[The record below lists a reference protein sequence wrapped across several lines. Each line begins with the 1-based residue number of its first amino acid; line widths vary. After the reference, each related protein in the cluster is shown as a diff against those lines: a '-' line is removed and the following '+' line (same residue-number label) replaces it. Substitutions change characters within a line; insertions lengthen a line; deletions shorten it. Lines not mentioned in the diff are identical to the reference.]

1 MNNEMNIQSLL
12 GALDKAQTSTGMPVC
27 AEIIVG
33 DVDVLQVLVQDR
45 EEFPIYITIDDCQ
58 ILCVSHL
65 WQEREVRPER
75 REEMLESLMVLNLPM
90 PLSSFSK
97 VGLQYIIFGALNT
110 RSSVQDVLHEIE
122 TLSDNTLDAVSVMA
136 DYLL

>member
-1 MNNEMNIQSLL
+1 MCEVMTINVLLKALHQS
-12 GALDKAQTSTGMPVC
+12 QTSGGIPLNVEM
-27 AEIIVG
+27 IDG
-33 DVDVLQVLVQDR
+33 DVEVLQVLLLDR

-65 WQEREVRPER
+65 WREREVRPQR
-75 REEMLESLMVLNLPM
+75 REEMLESLLVLNLPM

-136 DYLL
+136 DYLM